1 MIPSNAVMHARGEP
15 AELGRVMIAAT
26 RYGTFLLLVAG
37 LPLVLFARQ
46 ILTVW
51 VGPAYAARGANI
63 LQVLAIANIIRLSL
77 TPYVVALIGTG
88 QQRLVMLTPLME
100 GFSNLIVSVGLGYLF
115 GAIGVALGT
124 LCGSVVVFIGNIFYN
139 MPRTTEIQ
147 FRLLVYLRDGFLRPL
162 ACAMPGLIFV
172 LVIRVLP
179 DLHPIFIT
187 FGAILAVLSSILC
200 FWRWGLLRSERHK
213 LRPRLIFAE
222 GAGGS

>member
-1 MIPSNAVMHARGEP
+1 
-15 AELGRVMIAAT
+15 
-26 RYGTFLLLVAG
+26 
-37 LPLVLFARQ
+37 
-46 ILTVW
+46 
-51 VGPAYAARGANI
+51 VGPTYAARGANI
-63 LQVLAIANIIRLSL
+63 LQVLAVANIIRLSL

-100 GFSNLIVSVGLGYLF
+100 GFSNLIVSVGLGYFF

-147 FRLLVYLRDGFLRPL
+147 FQLPVYLRDGFLRPF
-162 ACAMPGLIFV
+162 ACAVPGLIFV
-172 LVIRVLP
+172 FVIRALP
-179 DLHPIFIT
+179 DLHPVFIVL
-187 FGAILAVLSSILC
+187 GAILAAVSSILC